1 MLRRPLHGAHA
12 GGTPAFPGTAERRR
26 FRRPSFWLALA
37 CLLGMAT
44 PLHARTPEV
53 VRRVEQS
60 VVRIVSQSAGGM
72 GTGSGTVLNAA
83 GDVLTNQHVTDGS
96 RNLFVIS
103 EFTGAEKPAQI
114 VWESSSKDLAV
125 IRAPGLGLPPAA
137 LFSGEP
143 EKGAG
148 VFSMGFP
155 GAADM
160 ASLALDATMTAGVLG
175 RIFPSDMSW
184 DVTILQH
191 DAEINAGNSGGPLFD
206 ACGRVIG
213 VNTAG
218 PRETS
223 PGINWSSHIKES
235 IALLRRHD
243 IDFRSDGTPCV
254 AAPSSSSAPAVP
266 DPETARTAEEAKQTA
281 TAAGQQA
288 EEAQETATAAGQ
300 QAEQARDV
308 AAAAGQQA
316 ETAIQGAQEAR
327 ERAETATREAA
338 EAGALAEDA
347 VQRLG
352 VQNAVIAL
360 LAVVA
365 LAALGLAL
373 YLPRQTLARMAARV
387 AAPLSRLSRSARR
400 AGPQRQPGDTPARD
414 VAVALTGF
422 DARGMKVAIALG
434 RGDLDCQ
441 GGGFTVGRHAL
452 LVDRAL
458 DDGRLSRRHARFSR
472 LDGSVCVEDL
482 NSSNGTRV
490 NGKQCAPF
498 QPVPIRPGDT
508 VHVGDVELRVS
519 K

>member
-1 MLRRPLHGAHA
+1 MLRRPLQGLTVAV
-12 GGTPAFPGTAERRR
+12 
-26 FRRPSFWLALA
+26 
-37 CLLGMAT
+37 CLLGVAV

-60 VVRIVSQSAGGM
+60 VVRIVSQSGGGI

-83 GDVLTNQHVTDGS
+83 GDVLTNQHVTNDS

-103 EFTGAEKPAQI
+103 EFTGGEKKPAQI

-125 IRAPGLGLPPAA
+125 IRAPGLNLPPAA
-137 LFSGEP
+137 LFSGAL

-155 GAADM
+155 GAADTV
-160 ASLALDATMTAGVLG
+160 SPALDATLTAGVLG
-175 RIFPSDMSW
+175 RIFSGDVSW

-191 DAEINAGNSGGPLFD
+191 DAEINPGNSGGPLFD

-218 PRETS
+218 PRETT
-223 PGINWSSHIKES
+223 PGINWSSHIEES
-235 IALLRRHD
+235 IALLRRHA
-243 IDFRSDGTPCV
+243 IDFQSDGTPCV
-254 AAPSSSSAPAVP
+254 AAPSSSSAPGGP

-288 EEAQETATAAGQ
+288 EEAKETATAAGQ
-300 QAEQARDV
+300 QAEEAKET
-308 AAAAGQQA
+308 ATAAGQQA
-316 ETAIQGAQEAR
+316 ETAMQGAQEAR

-338 EAGALAEDA
+338 EAGAQAQRIA
-347 VQRLG
+347 QRLG
-352 VQNAVIAL
+352 VQNAVVAL

-373 YLPRQTLARMAARV
+373 YLPRQALARVAARV
-387 AAPLSRLSRSARR
+387 AAPLSRLSRSGRR
-400 AGPQRQPGDTPARD
+400 AGPAAGPPARD

-422 DARGMKVAIALG
+422 DARGMKVVIALA
-434 RGDLDCQ
+434 RADLDRQ
-441 GGGFTVGRHAL
+441 AGGFTVGRHAL

-458 DDGRLSRRHARFSR
+458 DDRRLSRRHARFSR
-472 LDGSVCVEDL
+472 LDGTVCVEDL

-490 NGKQCAPF
+490 NGKQCPPF

>member
-1 MLRRPLHGAHA
+1 MLRRPLQGLTVA
-12 GGTPAFPGTAERRR
+12 
-26 FRRPSFWLALA
+26 A
-37 CLLGMAT
+37 CLLGVAV
-44 PLHARTPEV
+44 PLHAQTPEV
-53 VRRVEQS
+53 VRRIERS
-60 VVRIVSQSAGGM
+60 VVRIVSQTGGGM

-83 GDVLTNQHVTDGS
+83 GDVLTNQHVTNGS
-96 RNLFVIS
+96 RNLLVIS
-103 EFTGAEKPAQI
+103 EFTGGEKPAQI

-125 IRAPGLGLPPAA
+125 IRAPGLNLPPAA
-137 LFSGEP
+137 LFSGAL

-160 ASLALDATMTAGVLG
+160 ASLALDATLTAGVLG
-175 RIFPSDMSW
+175 RIFPSTMSW

-223 PGINWSSHIKES
+223 PGINWSSHIEES
-235 IALLRRHD
+235 INLLRQHD
-243 IDFRSDGTPCV
+243 IDFQSDDAPCLP
-254 AAPSSSSAPAVP
+254 PSSSGGH
-266 DPETARTAEEAKQTA
+266 DPETARKADEALDVAGTAGETAGEAKDTAGEAKDTAEEAKDTA
-281 TAAGQQA
+281 NKVVRQ
-288 EEAQETATAAGQ
+288 
-300 QAEQARDV
+300 
-308 AAAAGQQA
+308 
-316 ETAIQGAQEAR
+316 
-327 ERAETATREAA
+327 
-338 EAGALAEDA
+338 
-347 VQRLG
+347 LG
-352 VQNAVIAL
+352 LQNAIIAL

-373 YLPRQTLARMAARV
+373 YLPRQALARVAARV
-387 AAPLSRLSRSARR
+387 VAPLSRLSRSGRR
-400 AGPQRQPGDTPARD
+400 AGPPRQPGGPPAPD

-434 RGDLDCQ
+434 RADLDRQ
-441 GGGFTVGRHAL
+441 AGGFTVGRHAL

-458 DDGRLSRRHARFSR
+458 DDRRLSRRHARFSC

>member
-1 MLRRPLHGAHA
+1 MRRRPLPSRPA
-12 GGTPAFPGTAERRR
+12 GGTPAFPAPADRRP
-26 FRRPSFWLALA
+26 FRRALQRLTVAA
-37 CLLGMAT
+37 CLLGVAV

-53 VRRVEQS
+53 VRRVERS
-60 VVRIVSQSAGGM
+60 VVRIVSRTAGGM

-83 GDVLTNQHVTDGS
+83 GDVLTNQHVTNGS

-103 EFTGAEKPAQI
+103 EFTGGEKPAQI
-114 VWESSSKDLAV
+114 VWESSGKDLAV
-125 IRAPGLGLPPAA
+125 IRAPGLNLPPAA
-137 LFSGEP
+137 LFSGAL

-160 ASLALDATMTAGVLG
+160 ASLALDATLTAGVLG

-191 DAEINAGNSGGPLFD
+191 DAEINSGNSGGPLFD

-223 PGINWSSHIKES
+223 PGINWSSHVEES
-235 IALLRRHD
+235 IALLRQHD
-243 IDFRSDGTPCV
+243 IDFQSDGTPCV
-254 AAPSSSSAPAVP
+254 AAPSSSSAPG
-266 DPETARTAEEAKQTA
+266 DPETARTAEEARQTA

-288 EEAQETATAAGQ
+288 EEARETAT
-300 QAEQARDV
+300 
-308 AAAAGQQA
+308 AAGQQA

-338 EAGALAEDA
+338 EAGALAEEA

-352 VQNAVIAL
+352 VQNAVVAL

-373 YLPRQTLARMAARV
+373 YLPRQALARVAARV
-387 AAPLSRLSRSARR
+387 AAPLSRLSRSRQR
-400 AGPQRQPGDTPARD
+400 AGPRRQPDGAPAGD

-422 DARGMKVAIALG
+422 DARGMKVAIALS
-434 RGDLDCQ
+434 RGDLDRR
-441 GGGFTVGRHAL
+441 GGGFTVGRHPL
-452 LVDRAL
+452 LVDRTL
-458 DDGRLSRRHARFSR
+458 DDGRLSRRHARFAR

>member
-1 MLRRPLHGAHA
+1 MRRRPLPSRPA
-12 GGTPAFPGTAERRR
+12 GGTPAFPVPADRRP
-26 FRRPSFWLALA
+26 FRRALQRFTVAA
-37 CLLGMAT
+37 CLLGVAV

-53 VRRVEQS
+53 VRRVQRS
-60 VVRIVSQSAGGM
+60 VVRIVSQTAGGM

-103 EFTGAEKPAQI
+103 EFTGGEKPAQI
-114 VWESSSKDLAV
+114 VWESSGKDLAV
-125 IRAPGLGLPPAA
+125 IRAPGLNLPPAA
-137 LFSGEP
+137 LFSGAL

-160 ASLALDATMTAGVLG
+160 ASLALDATLTAGVLG

-191 DAEINAGNSGGPLFD
+191 DAEINSGNSGGPLFD

-223 PGINWSSHIKES
+223 PGINWSSHVEES

-243 IDFRSDGTPCV
+243 IDFQSDGTPCV
-254 AAPSSSSAPAVP
+254 AAPSSSSAPG
-266 DPETARTAEEAKQTA
+266 DPETARTAEEARQTA
-281 TAAGQQA
+281 T
-288 EEAQETATAAGQ
+288 
-300 QAEQARDV
+300 
-308 AAAAGQQA
+308 AAGQQA

-338 EAGALAEDA
+338 EAGALAEEA

-352 VQNAVIAL
+352 VQNAVVAL

-373 YLPRQTLARMAARV
+373 YLPRQALARVAARV
-387 AAPLSRLSRSARR
+387 AAPLSRLSRSRQR
-400 AGPQRQPGDTPARD
+400 AGQRRQSAGPPTQD
-414 VAVALTGF
+414 VSVALTGF
-422 DARGMKVAIALG
+422 DARGMKVAIALS
-434 RGDLDCQ
+434 RGDLDRR
-441 GGGFTVGRHAL
+441 GGGFTVGRHPL
-452 LVDRAL
+452 LVDRTL
-458 DDGRLSRRHARFSR
+458 DDGRLSRRHARFAR
-472 LDGSVCVEDL
+472 LDGTVCVEDL

-490 NGKQCAPF
+490 NGRPCAPF
-498 QPVPIRPGDT
+498 KPVPIRPGDT

>member
-1 MLRRPLHGAHA
+1 M
-12 GGTPAFPGTAERRR
+12 
-26 FRRPSFWLALA
+26 
-37 CLLGMAT
+37 
-44 PLHARTPEV
+44 
-53 VRRVEQS
+53 
-60 VVRIVSQSAGGM
+60 VRIVSQSS
-72 GTGSGTVLNAA
+72 TGSGTVLNAA
-83 GDVLTNQHVTDGS
+83 GDVLTNQHVTAGN

-103 EFTGAEKPAQI
+103 EFTGAEKPVQI
-114 VWESSSKDLAV
+114 VWESRSKDLAV

-137 LFSGEP
+137 LFSGEL
-143 EKGAG
+143 EKGAE

-160 ASLALDATMTAGVLG
+160 GSLALDATMTAGVLG
-175 RIFPSDMSW
+175 RIFPSPMPSW

-191 DAEINAGNSGGPLFD
+191 DAEINEGNSGGPLFD

-218 PRETS
+218 PRQTS
-223 PGINWSSHIKES
+223 QGINWSSHIKES

-243 IDFRSDGTPCV
+243 IDFRSDDALCPP
-254 AAPSSSSAPAVP
+254 PSPSGGH
-266 DPETARTAEEAKQTA
+266 DPETARKADEALDVAGTAGETAGEAKDTAEEAK
-281 TAAGQQA
+281 GVA
-288 EEAQETATAAGQ
+288 EETKVELIK
-300 QAEQARDV
+300 V
-308 AAAAGQQA
+308 
-316 ETAIQGAQEAR
+316 
-327 ERAETATREAA
+327 
-338 EAGALAEDA
+338 EDQID
-347 VQRLG
+347 QRLG
-352 VQNAVIAL
+352 VQNVVVAL

-373 YLPRQTLARMAARV
+373 YLPRRALARVAARV

-434 RGDLDCQ
+434 RGDLDRR
-441 GGGFTVGRHAL
+441 GGGFTVGRHPL